1 MRMPKWQD
9 ELVLKD
15 SVSTALEKIDKNRI
29 ELLRL
34 IIPEEES
41 QKENEE
47 KHD

>member
-1 MRMPKWQD
+1 MFK
-9 ELVLKD
+9 EIN
-15 SVSTALEKIDKNRI
+15 ALQNFYKNRI

>member
-1 MRMPKWQD
+1 MFII
-9 ELVLKD
+9 
-15 SVSTALEKIDKNRI
+15 EKIDKNRI